1 MFKYKNKNNKNK
13 ILKVINNKWDILFK
27 KVNYYKILYKIM
39 KIKNNYG
46 VMQNN
51 MNNKKLNG

>member
-46 VMQNN
+46 VM
-51 MNNKKLNG
+51 